1 MRMVKPRER
10 TEMTMIF
17 STWREGS
24 QLLTPLLV
32 SMVLL
37 VAPFEAYYL
46 LLAAILIS
54 AAIVATFL
62 PGRL

>member
-1 MRMVKPRER
+1 
-10 TEMTMIF
+10 
-17 STWREGS
+17 
-24 QLLTPLLV
+24 
-32 SMVLL
+32 MVLL

-62 PGRL
+62 PRRL